1 MQCKVAQRYALL
13 GVPSF
18 QGFLLLLPIVKG
30 AIQCTAAH
38 FNALPH
44 RRRRDGYEDDDD
56 DDTGDETKGN
66 DDDVDKVDDDYQ
78 ALNYQSIKMESIL
91 VGRGSNHFS
100 D

>member
-1 MQCKVAQRYALL
+1 MTATTTQ
-13 GVPSF
+13 
-18 QGFLLLLPIVKG
+18 LLPLDIN
-30 AIQCTAAH
+30 H
-38 FNALPH
+38 D
-44 RRRRDGYEDDDD
+44 DGGDDDD

-100 D
+100 G

>member
-44 RRRRDGYEDDDD
+44 RRRRYKDEDD

-66 DDDVDKVDDDYQ
+66 DDDVDKVDDDYRV
-78 ALNYQSIKMESIL
+78 LSYQSIKMESIL
-91 VGRGSNHFS
+91 VGRG
-100 D
+100 

>member
-38 FNALPH
+38 FSALPH
-44 RRRRDGYEDDDD
+44 RRCRDRNKDEDDDD
-56 DDTGDETKGN
+56 NDDETKGN
-66 DDDVDKVDDDYQ
+66 DDDVDNVDDDY
-78 ALNYQSIKMESIL
+78 LVFNYQSIKMESIL

-100 D
+100 G

>member
-44 RRRRDGYEDDDD
+44 RRRRYKDEDD

-78 ALNYQSIKMESIL
+78 VLNYQSIKMESIL

-100 D
+100 G